1 MLMFTHKSVH
11 RFARYDILW
20 FCSGKVLSSIALNLG
35 VLPMIVHP
43 AARCDRHCLFA
54 KLSDFETVN
63 SHFLVRRLVALS
75 FRQNIA
81 H

>member
-1 MLMFTHKSVH
+1 MISCGSVQ
-11 RFARYDILW
+11 AT
-20 FCSGKVLSSIALNLG
+20 FCRLALNLG
-35 VLPMIVHP
+35 VLPIIVHP

-54 KLSDFETVN
+54 KLSDFFETVN